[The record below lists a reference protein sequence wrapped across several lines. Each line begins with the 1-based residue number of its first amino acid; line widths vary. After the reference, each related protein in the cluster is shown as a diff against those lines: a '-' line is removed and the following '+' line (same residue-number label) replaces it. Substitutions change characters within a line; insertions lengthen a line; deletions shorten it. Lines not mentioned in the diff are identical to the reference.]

1 MKTLN
6 LILKKKWYDL
16 IKQGIKLEE
25 YRDIKPYYS
34 KKFLY
39 GCVYCEGEECTNKCI
54 DFAIIPEKYNIVKLR
69 LGYTDKYML
78 YYIDKITIGKGK
90 EAWGA
95 EPDKL
100 YFVIRLGKRI
110 L

>member
-34 KKFLY
+34 KKILC
-39 GCVYCEGEECTNKCI
+39 GCVYCKREECTNKCI
-54 DFAIIPEKYNIVKLR
+54 DFLIILEKYNIVKLR

-78 YYIDKITIGKGK
+78 YYIDKITKAKVKKNGEQSQI
-90 EAWGA
+90 
-95 EPDKL
+95 
-100 YFVIRLGKRI
+100 
-110 L
+110 